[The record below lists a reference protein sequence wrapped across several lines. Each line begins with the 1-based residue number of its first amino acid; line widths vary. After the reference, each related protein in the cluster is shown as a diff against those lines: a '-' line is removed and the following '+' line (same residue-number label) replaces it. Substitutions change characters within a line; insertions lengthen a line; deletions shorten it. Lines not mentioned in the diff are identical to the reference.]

1 MNKII
6 LSFVLVV
13 VVVAGIFYMTKKSGP
28 SHQTPTPTLTPTP
41 TPITVVIK
49 GFAFNQSLITIRKGD
64 TVVWT
69 NKDSVSHTVTG
80 DGGLSS
86 PLLGQNEIYSFTF
99 NTVGTFNYHC
109 PPHPSMT
116 GTITVSP

>member
-28 SHQTPTPTLTPTP
+28 SHQTPTPTLM
-41 TPITVVIK
+41 TVVIK
-49 GFAFNQSLITIRKGD
+49 GFAFSQSLITIRQGD

-69 NKDSVSHTVTG
+69 SKDSVSHTVTG

-116 GTITVSP
+116 GTITVS